1 MLCQFN
7 PEYILMANIPA
18 GDIRTFATAQNYY
31 GSTIACWF
39 FNVEELSST
48 MLQNNY
54 GLIFKSS
61 YFTKLYGVVAAL
73 SSRKFQRRIQSQI
86 PMYAVVSK
94 TVLVTT

>member
-1 MLCQFN
+1 
-7 PEYILMANIPA
+7 MANIPA

-61 YFTKLYGVVAAL
+61 YFTKLYGVEQPYPL
-73 SSRKFQRRIQSQI
+73 ENFKEECRIKCPCMLFFQKQS
-86 PMYAVVSK
+86 
-94 TVLVTT
+94 